1 MKFGNF
7 LFPDSR
13 DPERDG
19 IVIDETL
26 REAVLS
32 DELGVDVVW
41 LGEHISMASAPMP
54 TRSVSPARWPSR

>member
-19 IVIDETL
+19 VVIDETL

-32 DELGVDVVW
+32 DELGIDAAR
-41 LGEHISMASAPMP
+41 L
-54 TRSVSPARWPSR
+54 RPARQIGRASCRERVLPTV